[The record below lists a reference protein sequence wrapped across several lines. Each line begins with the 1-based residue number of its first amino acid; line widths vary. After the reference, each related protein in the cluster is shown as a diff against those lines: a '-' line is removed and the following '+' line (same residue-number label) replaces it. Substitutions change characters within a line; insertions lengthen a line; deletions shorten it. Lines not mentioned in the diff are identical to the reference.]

1 MARLRSVQAVIGVRD
16 LLRQLQLLIGFLSL
30 GVATLL
36 FRIESRR
43 LGRSEGADQALR
55 LLSLLMAGTLA
66 MLIAKRP
73 EMPPPQSRLAAC
85 PISFTG

>member
-1 MARLRSVQAVIGVRD
+1 MARLGSVRAINSVRD
-16 LLRQLQLLIGFLSL
+16 VLGQLQLLIGLFSL
-30 GVATLL
+30 GVASLL

-73 EMPPPQSRLAAC
+73 EMPAPNPC
-85 PISFTG
+85 